1 MTPLITK
8 LRSAGEAERT
18 LAPASGLFDEAA
30 DEIEKCHRIMQRAAA
45 QFSYYAELHALKP
58 DPAKAA
64 TNQKWADELT
74 DATVGADR

>member
-30 DEIEKCHRIMQRAAA
+30 DLIEKLAARLE
-45 QFSYYAELHALKP
+45 QCWTNAETAL
-58 DPAKAA
+58 DHLNHDEPALALMALQEAVEPGSSK
-64 TNQKWADELT
+64 QD
-74 DATVGADR
+74 ADR